1 MFQNRDPIEC
11 IDGLSM
17 MPTASLTTLESL
29 TTMSLPSPN
38 TLAECS
44 MALALSEAMLEVRR
58 SSLLGCIGAEADV
71 EGHPRIGLEPLE
83 EEEVD
88 EEDPWWCLGWRW

>member
-1 MFQNRDPIEC
+1 MEC
-11 IDGLSM
+11 MDGLSI
-17 MPTASLTTLESL
+17 MPTVSLATLVSL
-29 TTMSLPSPN
+29 TMSLFSPN

-44 MALALSEAMLEVRR
+44 MAFALSEAMLEVRR
-58 SSLLGCIGAEADV
+58 SSLLGWRGAVEVEV

-88 EEDPWWCLGWRW
+88 EEEPWWCLW